1 MKYAGYEVCPS
12 FIHQNIIKWKL
23 TGNGE
28 YIIGSKNDN
37 LYFIKRNLHIRY
49 PSSTL
54 PPKVYEKYRKVAKEV
69 VERRKVIQTKM
80 NSFDWQK
87 DCIIKEIESFWD
99 KDHMLVTITPY
110 IPNLYKEKIK
120 NLNKNQFLNLLIKTS
135 ILLDKLHTSGIIH
148 GDIKEQNIIIDTN
161 LTPYLIDFDCS
172 YSKSSIPTTEDIG
185 GTEEYL
191 SPEIIAY
198 ESGNEGAIKEIT
210 EKTDVFSL
218 GIVFH
223 RWWTD
228 LFPAVDLE
236 CGTVGN
242 TIMLEKEIII
252 NHKFDTFIGMKFKA
266 TLMSL
271 LYWMM
276 AKNQEDRPSMKEVI
290 NVLKDNCSVKEEF
303 HIGSD
308 FKPFD
313 PLWNVHQTFAEL
325 LPIQELKA
333 KGILSFKQNN
343 ERTGSLGLNYSL
355 FYNHNHQEKISI
367 IEALEMGYVKKKKL
381 EIDLPWEMHN
391 IEFIS
396 EEELLKKGIQKIKRK
411 KRQRYRL
418 TDNHGREYDCGI
430 STLLQLEIIIVKQN
444 QIYSDSPWEE
454 HGKEYNTKAME
465 RLGIKEILKVEIL
478 NEHKYKIIFHKE
490 FEKEE
495 IDNISVNNMKLMDLI
510 L

>member
-198 ESGNEGAIKEIT
+198 ESGNEEARKEIT

-228 LFPAVDLE
+228 LFPVVDLE
-236 CGTVGN
+236 YGTVGN

-252 NHKFDTFIGMKFKA
+252 HHKFDTFIGMKFKA
-266 TLMSL
+266 TFMSL
-271 LYWMM
+271 LHWMM

-313 PLWNVHQTFAEL
+313 PLWNVHQNFAEL
-325 LPIQELKA
+325 IPIQELKA
-333 KGILSFKQNN
+333 KGIDSFKQNN
-343 ERTGSLGLNYSL
+343 ERTGSLGLNYIL
-355 FYNHNHQEKISI
+355 YFNNKHQEKISI
-367 IEALEMGYVKKKKL
+367 IEALEKGYVKKKKL
-381 EIDLPWEMHN
+381 DIDIPWEIHN
-391 IEFIS
+391 INFIP
-396 EEELLKKGIQKIKRK
+396 EEELLKKGIQKIKRTN
-411 KRQRYRL
+411 RQRYRL
-418 TDNHGREYDCGI
+418 TDIHGREYDCGI
-430 STLLQLEIIIVKQN
+430 STLLQLEIIIVKQS
-444 QIYSDSPWEE
+444 QIYSDLPWEE
-454 HGKEYNTKAME
+454 HGKAYNTKVME
-465 RLGIKEILKVEIL
+465 QLGIKEIFKVEIL

-490 FEKEE
+490 WGKEE
-495 IDNISVNNMKLMDLI
+495 IDNISVNNMKLMGLI